1 MRVLLDEHLDRRLRL
16 LFDPE
21 HEVVSVGERGWAGMK
36 DGALLQ
42 GAQVEFDV
50 LVTMDRG
57 IAHQQKLGGLSL
69 GIILLRA
76 HSNRR
81 ADTTPLIPAVNT
93 ALQTIRPG
101 ELIEVASEA

>member
-21 HEVVSVGERGWAGMK
+21 HEAVSVRERGWGGMK
-36 DGALLQ
+36 DGALLRA
-42 GAQVEFDV
+42 AQVEFDV
-50 LVTMDRG
+50 LVMDRG
-57 IAHQQKLGGLSL
+57 IAHQQKVGGLSL

-81 ADTTPLIPAVNT
+81 ATRRRSFP
-93 ALQTIRPG
+93 Q
-101 ELIEVASEA
+101 

>member
-21 HEVVSVGERGWAGMK
+21 HEVVSVGERGWGGMR

-42 GAQVEFDV
+42 AAQVEFDV
-50 LVTMDRG
+50 FVTMDRG

-69 GIILLRA
+69 D
-76 HSNRR
+76 H
-81 ADTTPLIPAVNT
+81 PA
-93 ALQTIRPG
+93 ARPQQQ
-101 ELIEVASEA
+101 AR